1 MQQEGIVFRDKL
13 LPYLLLFPQ
22 MVVIVIFFFWPAAQA
37 LVQSMFMQD
46 AFGLSLQFVW
56 FENFEILFKDP
67 DYLRSIQTSAVFGS
81 MVTVGSLAISLGLA
95 AAAIKVRRHA
105 LFYTTMIIWPYAVA
119 PIVAGVLWMFLF
131 NPSIGVITWV
141 ITRMG
146 VDWNYLLK
154 GGQAMFLVVVAAVWR
169 QVPYNFLFFLAGMQN
184 IPEALLEAAAIDGV
198 KPLRRFWS
206 VVFPLLTPITFY
218 LLVMNIVYAF
228 FDTFAIIDQVTQGG
242 PDQAT
247 TTMMYKSFKDGFQV
261 LNLGSSS
268 AQSVILML
276 IVIVLTV
283 IQFRFIERKVEY

>member
-283 IQFRFIERKVEY
+283 IQFRFIER

>member
-1 MQQEGIVFRDKL
+1 MQQEGVVFRDKL

-22 MVVIVIFFFWPAAQA
+22 MVIIAIFFFWPAAQA
-37 LVQSMFMQD
+37 LMQSMFMQD
-46 AFGLSLQFVW
+46 AFGLSVQFVW
-56 FENFEILFKDP
+56 FENFEVLFKDP
-67 DYLRSIQTSAVFGS
+67 DYLKSINTSVVFGS

-95 AAAIKVRRHA
+95 AAAIRVRRHA
-105 LFYTTMIIWPYAVA
+105 MFYTTMIIWPYAVA

-131 NPSIGVITWV
+131 NPSIGVVTWV
-141 ITRMG
+141 ITQMG

-154 GGQAMFLVVVAAVWR
+154 GEQAMFLVVVAAVWR

-184 IPEALLEAAAIDGV
+184 IPDSLLEAAAMDGV
-198 KPLRRFWS
+198 RPLRRFWS

-228 FDTFAIIDQVTQGG
+228 FDTFAIIDQVTLGG
-242 PDQAT
+242 PGQAT
-247 TTMMYKSFKDGFQV
+247 TTMMYKAYEDGYQT

-276 IVIVLTV
+276 IVVVFTV

>member
-1 MQQEGIVFRDKL
+1 MQQENVVFRDKL

-22 MVVIVIFFFWPAAQA
+22 MVVIVVFFFWPAAQA
-37 LVQSMFMQD
+37 VVQSMFMQD

-67 DYLRSIQTSAVFGS
+67 DYLKSMETSVVFGS
-81 MVTVGSLAISLGLA
+81 MVTVGSLGISLGFA

-105 LFYTTMIIWPYAVA
+105 MFYTTMIIWPYAVA

-131 NPSIGVITWV
+131 NPSIGVVTWV
-141 ITRMG
+141 ITQMG
-146 VDWNYLLK
+146 IDWNYLLK
-154 GGQAMFLVVVAAVWR
+154 GGQAMFLVVVAAIWR

-184 IPEALLEAAAIDGV
+184 IPDTLLEAAAIDGV
-198 KPLRRFWS
+198 RPLRRFWS
-206 VVFPLLTPITFY
+206 VVFPLLTPVTFY

-228 FDTFAIIDQVTQGG
+228 FDTFAIIHQVTEGG
-242 PDQAT
+242 PGRET
-247 TTMMYKSFKDGFQV
+247 TTMMYKAYEDGFQT

-268 AQSVILML
+268 AQSVILMI
-276 IVIVLTV
+276 IVMVLTV